1 MKHKIVQVPGSSTH
15 AVVDEDGNVVAHYPN
30 EEEARQFA
38 GEAEAEHIGPTPAIP
53 TEEPKPKAKHA
64 KHIPHA
70 PKPKKKHKQ
79 SK

>member
-38 GEAEAEHIGPTPAIP
+38 GTAEAEHIGPTPAIP
-53 TEEPKPKAKHA
+53 TEEPKPKHK
-64 KHIPHA
+64 HA
-70 PKPKKKHKQ
+70 PKKPRKHKQ